1 MRIIDLGLHYMD
13 DQETQEED
21 SSTESD
27 GGGELEPLKRL
38 KNFILKFLFRNRT
51 TNCYS
56 RQKSISQSIRLH
68 INAKEAKP
76 VEVLLQRMFADEF
89 DIEHEDLV
97 CQDWRGEGW
106 RGKKC
111 SFIQYNTE
119 SQTIV

>member
-68 INAKEAKP
+68 INAKEAKL

-97 CQDWRGEGW
+97 CQD
-106 RGKKC
+106 
-111 SFIQYNTE
+111 
-119 SQTIV
+119 